1 MYIMS
6 CVWRKQS
13 LEQYACYADFY
24 GKIIK
29 MLISL
34 FRFESEICVWI
45 QMTVRCKRA
54 EVLGR

>member
-1 MYIMS
+1 MWIKS

-13 LEQYACYADFY
+13 LEEYAYYADFY

-34 FRFESEICVWI
+34 FKFESRICVWI
-45 QMTVRCKRA
+45 QLTVTC
-54 EVLGR
+54 